1 MPAGNAVNAT
11 STGIQTFTGTAFTGS
26 TVTQH
31 GVLVGGAANAVAS
44 TSVGSTGQVLQAN
57 TGADPTYSTATFP
70 STAAGTGTILR
81 ADGTNWVA
89 TTATYPATTTINQVL
104 YSSSNNVVGGITAA
118 NNGTMISGTTGIPS
132 WLANGTTGQ
141 ILTATTGSPPS
152 WVAPA
157 TSGTVT
163 SVSGTANQVAVAN
176 GTTTPVISLIGP
188 YTPATYTAHGVLVG
202 EGTSS
207 IVALAAGS
215 AGQVLQSGGA
225 SADPVY
231 STATFPSTATGT
243 GTILRADGTNW
254 VATTSTYPNTNAVS
268 TLLYASSAN
277 VMAALATANS
287 GVLTTSSSGVPSIDT
302 TNFSVLTTG
311 VQMKG
316 NNTNT
321 APPAGFIGQTISS
334 AATSVATTSGAAK
347 TIASITLTAGIWDVT
362 AIATSLPTGGTLVMQ
377 QQVVSISTTDNTVE
391 GNFGDQKVII
401 NQLSLG
407 AASGCVPSFRV
418 TLSGSTTY
426 YCVVN
431 NTYSSTT
438 CPTNARISGTRV
450 G

>member
-57 TGADPTYSTATFP
+57 TGADPTYST
-70 STAAGTGTILR
+70 S
-81 ADGTNWVA
+81 
-89 TTATYPATTTINQVL
+89 
-104 YSSSNNVVGGITAA
+104 
-118 NNGTMISGTTGIPS
+118 
-132 WLANGTTGQ
+132 
-141 ILTATTGSPPS
+141 
-152 WVAPA
+152 
-157 TSGTVT
+157 
-163 SVSGTANQVAVAN
+163 
-176 GTTTPVISLIGP
+176 
-188 YTPATYTAHGVLVG
+188 
-202 EGTSS
+202 
-207 IVALAAGS
+207 
-215 AGQVLQSGGA
+215 
-225 SADPVY
+225 
-231 STATFPSTATGT
+231 TFPSTATST
-243 GTILRADGTNW
+243 GTLLRADGTNW

-362 AIATSLPTGGTLVMQ
+362 AIATSLPAGGTVVMQ

-391 GNFGDQKVII
+391 GNFGDQKTII
-401 NQLSLG
+401 NQLTLG
-407 AASGCVPSFRV
+407 AASGCVPAFRV

>member
-57 TGADPTYSTATFP
+57 TGADPTYST
-70 STAAGTGTILR
+70 S
-81 ADGTNWVA
+81 
-89 TTATYPATTTINQVL
+89 
-104 YSSSNNVVGGITAA
+104 
-118 NNGTMISGTTGIPS
+118 
-132 WLANGTTGQ
+132 
-141 ILTATTGSPPS
+141 
-152 WVAPA
+152 
-157 TSGTVT
+157 
-163 SVSGTANQVAVAN
+163 
-176 GTTTPVISLIGP
+176 
-188 YTPATYTAHGVLVG
+188 
-202 EGTSS
+202 
-207 IVALAAGS
+207 
-215 AGQVLQSGGA
+215 
-225 SADPVY
+225 
-231 STATFPSTATGT
+231 TFPSTATST
-243 GTILRADGTNW
+243 GTLLRADGTNW

-302 TNFSVLTTG
+302 TNFSVLATG

-362 AIATSLPTGGTLVMQ
+362 AIATSLPAGGTVVMQ

-391 GNFGDQKVII
+391 GNFGDQKTII
-401 NQLSLG
+401 NQLTLG
-407 AASGCVPSFRV
+407 AASGCVPAFRV